1 MLFQS
6 QIRQLR
12 SRKEFLISFFCM
24 MVLAVGS
31 FVFNCI
37 QQYGADVTRYISADK
52 LFLGRNGSNDLAVL
66 LPFLLPLLF
75 VLPFADS
82 YITDRQHYILP
93 AILSRA
99 SERQYYFSKLS
110 CVALSAGAV
119 IFVPLL
125 LNFLLGLVAFP
136 LTSTNYAFIS
146 SPGSEGAYYTY
157 HMKEILFPGLFV
169 DHPYFYD
176 LVFLLML
183 TAFCVICAVV
193 TYQCSFLIAKNRIV
207 LLCLPFLLNNFL
219 ILFAQYT
226 PINISPFDYLIAF
239 NDAPHKRPFMLLVF
253 FGVMLLAAA
262 LLTPVCLK
270 KLREIEGK

>member
-99 SERQYYFSKLS
+99 SARQYYF
-110 CVALSAGAV
+110 
-119 IFVPLL
+119 IR
-125 LNFLLGLVAFP
+125 
-136 LTSTNYAFIS
+136 
-146 SPGSEGAYYTY
+146 
-157 HMKEILFPGLFV
+157 
-169 DHPYFYD
+169 
-176 LVFLLML
+176 
-183 TAFCVICAVV
+183 
-193 TYQCSFLIAKNRIV
+193 NRLKVWIRKFRV
-207 LLCLPFLLNNFL
+207 L
-219 ILFAQYT
+219 
-226 PINISPFDYLIAF
+226 
-239 NDAPHKRPFMLLVF
+239 
-253 FGVMLLAAA
+253 
-262 LLTPVCLK
+262 
-270 KLREIEGK
+270 